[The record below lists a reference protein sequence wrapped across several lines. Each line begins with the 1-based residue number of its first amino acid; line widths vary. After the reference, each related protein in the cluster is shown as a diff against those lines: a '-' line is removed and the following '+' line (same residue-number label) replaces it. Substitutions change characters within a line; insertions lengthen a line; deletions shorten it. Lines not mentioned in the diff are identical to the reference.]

1 MVGIENLESV
11 FEKFTGK
18 AGPLAENINT
28 AISSLNP
35 YQKQQYMNYAV
46 QNPEIAIAAA
56 QRNKDF
62 LEAIQRNTN
71 PTVSSSFLD
80 APGTSIGLFPVGGGQ
95 TTPLTATPVSVE
107 EGIASLYPQVAAS
120 GDGGDGFSPYDIR
133 PGDSSIRTPDQYSP
147 YAYNQ
152 AMRIGQTVGPNPD
165 LYYAPLTDIEQL
177 LNKLPTF
184 GGIKKGLDALGNKLP
199 VNEAAIFQNE
209 LLGQGIKLDNIGRIV
224 TDNYRTP
231 EGIMAGYNPVSGGLL
246 NMLTGGA
253 YGEPTQYGLEKSV
266 AEKQENIRNTL
277 QDKYGLS
284 NQQIDQVLD
293 EIEETGT
300 YKGKLGFN
308 QTMGKTTNL
317 FEDLFNVGQ
326 FDLMQKNAL
335 ERLNLI
341 SKQQREDK
349 RKSDPTFIEQQKQ
362 EKDAK
367 DKRDIQQKVAEA
379 EAEAKKAA
387 AARASAVAQ
396 EAANREAAREAGR
409 QAAAKKAA
417 DEKAA
422 RIREEGIQKSIKEAA
437 KKAAAKKAAENRDG
451 QGDRSGGRSSGS
463 GESDY
468 GGFCF
473 DPNTPIQ
480 MADGS
485 EKKIKDIQLGDDTK
499 GGEVTGVFQF
509 KATDEIHDYKGVTV
523 AGSHY
528 VKEDGKFIMV
538 KDSPLSVKIDKIPV
552 VYSLD
557 TTGRRIFINNIE
569 FADYNGDGIAKGFL
583 ENAGVDLAGFDKEV
597 LRQVEHRLI

>member
-1 MVGIENLESV
+1 MALYDTRFGLPQIMADYLNQALPDISNLY
-11 FEKFTGK
+11 T
-18 AGPLAENINT
+18 P
-28 AISSLNP
+28 P
-35 YQKQQYMNYAV
+35 
-46 QNPEIAIAAA
+46 
-56 QRNKDF
+56 
-62 LEAIQRNTN
+62 IQRIN
-71 PTVSSSFLD
+71 PIRPSPDDSVV
-80 APGTSIGLFPVGGGQ
+80 GLPYYKDE
-95 TTPLTATPVSVE
+95 PM
-107 EGIASLYPQVAAS
+107 PQPS
-120 GDGGDGFSPYDIR
+120 GGDGFSPYDIR
-133 PGDSSIRTPDQYSP
+133 PGDSSIRTSDQYNP
-147 YAYNQ
+147 YAYRQ
-152 AMRIGQTVGPNPD
+152 AAAKSGFGIPSGILAD
-165 LYYAPLTDIEQL
+165 SSYLYPQKTGIEQL
-177 LNKLPTF
+177 LSKIPTPLGF
-184 GGIKKGLDALGNKLP
+184 VKKGLDALGDKLP
-199 VNEAAIFQNE
+199 VNRTAIFQNE

-266 AEKQENIRNTL
+266 AEKQSNIRDTL

-284 NQQIDQVLD
+284 NEQIEDVLS

-300 YKGKLGFN
+300 YTGPLGFN
-308 QTMGKTTNL
+308 QIMGKTTNL

-326 FDLMQKNAL
+326 FDLMQKKAL
-335 ERLNLI
+335 EKSNLI
-341 SKQQREDK
+341 FEQKLEEKRQKKQAEIDDINRRKREETDAAKQRELQ
-349 RKSDPTFIEQQKQ
+349 I
-362 EKDAK
+362 
-367 DKRDIQQKVAEA
+367 
-379 EAEAKKAA
+379 
-387 AARASAVAQ
+387 
-396 EAANREAAREAGR
+396 
-409 QAAAKKAA
+409 QAAAKAQEISRSQATQQQKAI
-417 DEKAA
+417 DKD
-422 RIREEGIQKSIKEAA
+422 RGSTTG
-437 KKAAAKKAAENRDG
+437 DG
-451 QGDRSGGRSSGS
+451 GGGRGDRSGGRSSGS

-473 DPNTPIQ
+473 DPNTLIQ
-480 MADGS
+480 MANGS

-528 VKEDGKFIMV
+528 VKEDGKFIMI

>member
-1 MVGIENLESV
+1 MALYDTRFGLPQIMADYLNQALPDISNLY
-11 FEKFTGK
+11 T
-18 AGPLAENINT
+18 P
-28 AISSLNP
+28 P
-35 YQKQQYMNYAV
+35 
-46 QNPEIAIAAA
+46 
-56 QRNKDF
+56 
-62 LEAIQRNTN
+62 IQRIN
-71 PTVSSSFLD
+71 PIRPSPDDSVV
-80 APGTSIGLFPVGGGQ
+80 GLPYYKDE
-95 TTPLTATPVSVE
+95 PM
-107 EGIASLYPQVAAS
+107 PQPS
-120 GDGGDGFSPYDIR
+120 GGDGFSPYDIR

-152 AMRIGQTVGPNPD
+152 AMRNTEKFGQTVGPNPD
-165 LYYAPLTDIEQL
+165 LYYAPLTGIEQL
-177 LNKLPTF
+177 MSKIPTPVGF
-184 GGIKKGLDALGNKLP
+184 VKKGLDALADKLP
-199 VNEAAIFQNE
+199 VNRTAIFQNE

-266 AEKQENIRNTL
+266 AEKQENIRDTL

-284 NQQIDQVLD
+284 NEQIEDVLS

-300 YKGKLGFN
+300 YTGPLGFN
-308 QTMGKTTNL
+308 QIMGKTTNL

-326 FDLMQKNAL
+326 YDLMQKNAL
-335 ERLNLI
+335 KKSNLI
-341 SKQQREDK
+341 FEQKLEEKRQKKQAEIDAINERKKMEADAAKQRELQ
-349 RKSDPTFIEQQKQ
+349 IE
-362 EKDAK
+362 
-367 DKRDIQQKVAEA
+367 
-379 EAEAKKAA
+379 
-387 AARASAVAQ
+387 
-396 EAANREAAREAGR
+396 
-409 QAAAKKAA
+409 AAAKAQEISRSQATQQQKAI
-417 DEKAA
+417 DKD
-422 RIREEGIQKSIKEAA
+422 RGSTTG
-437 KKAAAKKAAENRDG
+437 DG
-451 QGDRSGGRSSGS
+451 GGGRGDQSGGRSSGS
-463 GESDY
+463 GESGY

-473 DPNTPIQ
+473 DPNTPIK

-538 KDSPLSVKIDKIPV
+538 KDSLLSVKIDKIPV

-557 TTGRRIFINNIE
+557 TTGRRIFINDIE

>member
-1 MVGIENLESV
+1 MALYDTRFGLPQIMADYLNQALPDISNLYTPPVARINPIRPSPDDPQGI
-11 FEKFTGK
+11 
-18 AGPLAENINT
+18 I
-28 AISSLNP
+28 
-35 YQKQQYMNYAV
+35 
-46 QNPEIAIAAA
+46 
-56 QRNKDF
+56 
-62 LEAIQRNTN
+62 
-71 PTVSSSFLD
+71 
-80 APGTSIGLFPVGGGQ
+80 
-95 TTPLTATPVSVE
+95 
-107 EGIASLYPQVAAS
+107 SLYPEGD

-147 YAYNQ
+147 YAYRQ
-152 AMRIGQTVGPNPD
+152 ALEKSFVGDPNEYGYRTNTEAQKMMDNYPD
-165 LYYAPLTDIEQL
+165 YYESKPLTGIEKL
-177 LNKLPTF
+177 LTQLPTT
-184 GGIKKGLDALGNKLP
+184 GGFIKAADALGDILQDKGS
-199 VNEAAIFQNE
+199 IFKNE
-209 LLGQGIKLDNIGRIV
+209 LLGQGITLDSLGRIV
-224 TDNYRTP
+224 TNNYRTP

-335 ERLNLI
+335 KKSNLI
-341 SKQQREDK
+341 FEKKLEEKQQKKQAEIDAINERKRRETDAAK
-349 RKSDPTFIEQQKQ
+349 QRELQIEAAAKAQEISRSQAREQQKAI
-362 EKDAK
+362 DAQG
-367 DKRDIQQKVAEA
+367 RD
-379 EAEAKKAA
+379 
-387 AARASAVAQ
+387 SAPG
-396 EAANREAAREAGR
+396 RGDAG
-409 QAAAKKAA
+409 
-417 DEKAA
+417 
-422 RIREEGIQKSIKEAA
+422 
-437 KKAAAKKAAENRDG
+437 NP
-451 QGDRSGGRSSGS
+451 GGSSGEMNDS
-463 GESDY
+463 NAGTY
-468 GGFCF
+468 CF
-473 DPNTPIQ
+473 DPSTPIQ

-485 EKKIKDIQLGDDTK
+485 TKEIKNIQLGDQTK

-538 KDSPLSVKIDKIPV
+538 KDSLLSVKIDKIPV

-557 TTGRRIFINNIE
+557 TTGRRIFINDIE

>member
-1 MVGIENLESV
+1 
-11 FEKFTGK
+11 
-18 AGPLAENINT
+18 
-28 AISSLNP
+28 
-35 YQKQQYMNYAV
+35 
-46 QNPEIAIAAA
+46 
-56 QRNKDF
+56 
-62 LEAIQRNTN
+62 
-71 PTVSSSFLD
+71 
-80 APGTSIGLFPVGGGQ
+80 
-95 TTPLTATPVSVE
+95 
-107 EGIASLYPQVAAS
+107 
-120 GDGGDGFSPYDIR
+120 
-133 PGDSSIRTPDQYSP
+133 
-147 YAYNQ
+147 
-152 AMRIGQTVGPNPD
+152 MRIGQTVGPNPD

-253 YGEPTQYGLEKSV
+253 YGEPTQYGLENAV
-266 AEKQENIRNTL
+266 AKKQENIRNTL
-277 QDKYGLS
+277 KDKYDLS
-284 NQQIDQVLD
+284 DQQIDQVLD
-293 EIEETGT
+293 EIEKNKTYTGP
-300 YKGKLGFN
+300 LGFN
-308 QTMGKTTNL
+308 QIMDKTTNL
-317 FEDLFNVGQ
+317 FQDLYNVGQ
-326 FDLMQKNAL
+326 FGILNKNAL

-437 KKAAAKKAAENRDG
+437 KKATAKKAAENRDG